1 MLYQITYTIPGRGT
15 VSSRGHTEEGK
26 QQLMTAVLRAGG
38 HWRRHPS
45 RDRARAPYCARS
57 RLPEALL
64 TKAAMK
70 DDDHLSI
77 QGPPGG
83 PAFPVSITGCGDN
96 GWHGMSLRDYFAAQ
110 VMERMISLS
119 VDADGGWHPD
129 TVASGCY
136 VLAGRHAACSLCAN
150 GRRGNRADQT
160 EHD

>member
-1 MLYQITYTIPGRGT
+1 
-15 VSSRGHTEEGK
+15 
-26 QQLMTAVLRAGG
+26 
-38 HWRRHPS
+38 
-45 RDRARAPYCARS
+45 
-57 RLPEALL
+57 
-64 TKAAMK
+64 MK

-136 VLAGRHAACSLCAN
+136 VLADAML
-150 GRRGNRADQT
+150 RARSAPTAEEEIGQT
-160 EHD
+160 KLSTIE